1 MNRYLVLFLGFIALM
16 LCTCTQAQ
24 AKTFTEGWTQNGAS
38 SYYAKRFNGRKTAS
52 GERYQHYA
60 MTAAHRYLP
69 FGTKVQV
76 TDRATGKSIV
86 VKIND
91 RGPFHGNRIL
101 DLSGGAANK
110 LGIVKQG
117 VCDIEL
123 KVLSIPDP
131 KPKKDVQPVSRID
144 DSYQARPRQKLFKNR
159 SDSIADLIAVGFD
172 ATKL

>member
-1 MNRYLVLFLGFIALM
+1 MNRYLVLFLGFIALV
-16 LCTCTQAQ
+16 LCSCNQAQ
-24 AKTFTEGWTQNGAS
+24 ARSFAEGWTQNGPS

-60 MTAAHRYLP
+60 MTAAHRSLP

-76 TDRATGKSIV
+76 TDRNTGKSIV

-110 LGIVKQG
+110 LGITKQG

-123 KVLSIPDP
+123 KVLSMPDP
-131 KPKKDVQPVSRID
+131 KPKKEFQPISKIS
-144 DSYQARPRQKLFKNR
+144 DSYQARPRQKVFKNR
-159 SDSIADLIAVGFD
+159 TDSIADLIAVGFD